1 MNITLIDN
9 VFNKSIR
16 KKLKKLYITAFP
28 AEERAPFFLIM
39 SRAKKGKAKML
50 AAYDGEKFI
59 GFAYMVCYKD
69 LAYLFY
75 LAVEESKRGMG
86 YGGKILSA
94 VKEKYS
100 GSRIFLAREQLD
112 KNADNYSQRVNRHEF
127 YLHNGFKDLPCQIK
141 EANVIYD
148 VMGIGGSVS
157 ADEYDILITSW
168 AGKFLRKI
176 IDMRIIEK

>member
-1 MNITLIDN
+1 MDVILKNDIT
-9 VFNKSIR
+9 NKLTR
-16 KKLKKLYITAFP
+16 KKLKKLYLTAFP

-39 SRAKKGKAKML
+39 SKAKSGKGDML
-50 AAYDGEKFI
+50 AAYDGEEFI

-75 LAVEESKRGMG
+75 LAVEENKRGKG
-86 YGGKILSA
+86 YGGKILKA

-100 GSRIFLAREQLD
+100 GNRIFLAREQLD
-112 KNADNYSQRVNRHEF
+112 ESAENYTQRVNRHNF
-127 YLHNGFKDLPCQIK
+127 YLNNGFTDLPCQIK

-148 VMGIGGSVS
+148 VMGIGGTVS
-157 ADEYDILITSW
+157 AAEYEALITPW
-168 AGKFLRKI
+168 VGRLLRKI